1 VTIPGKD
8 DRLTPYGATNLGM
21 DLGLVDGFYV
31 PNDLF
36 FVRSNGAIP
45 DIDPVAWALTIDGEV
60 ERTVE
65 LSLADLEALPQVE
78 RASFLECTGN
88 GRSRFQPVAEGTT
101 WQNDA
106 AGNAVWGGVPLPD
119 VLSLA
124 GVKPSGIEVV
134 SQGGDLDT
142 MQRGIPISLAQ
153 EPTTLI
159 ALRMN
164 GAPLPVAHGSPA
176 RLIVPG
182 WAGIAS
188 TKWLTRLTVRD
199 EPFVGPFQGDLY
211 VVYDADGT
219 PIQPVREMPV
229 KSIIVSPDENATVTP
244 LSIALGFAWSGY
256 GGIARVDTSLDDGK
270 SWQPAEIVEEA
281 GPYSWVRWEQR
292 LELDPGRHAI
302 LARAT
307 DRRGLQQPWK
317 SFWNQ
322 KGYFMNEIQRIA
334 FTVGAERWG

>member
-1 VTIPGKD
+1 MTIPGKD
-8 DRLTPYGATNLGM
+8 DRLVPYGATNLGM

-45 DIDPVAWALTIDGEV
+45 DIDPATWTLTVDGAV
-60 ERTVE
+60 ERTIE
-65 LSLADLEALPQVE
+65 LSLADLEAMPQVE
-78 RASFLECTGN
+78 LASFLECTGN
-88 GRSRFQPVAEGTT
+88 GRSRFQPAAEGTT
-101 WQNDA
+101 WKNDA
-106 AGNAVWGGVPLPD
+106 AGNAVWGGVPLPE
-119 VLSLA
+119 VLARA
-124 GVKPSGIEVV
+124 GVKANGVEVV
-134 SQGGDLDT
+134 SQGGDLES
-142 MQRGIPISLAQ
+142 MQRGIPLHLAQ

-164 GAPLPVAHGSPA
+164 GAPLPVAHGFPA

-188 TKWLTRLTVRD
+188 TKWLTQLTVSD

-229 KSIIVSPDENATVTP
+229 KSIIVSPDDNGTVTP
-244 LSIALGFAWSGY
+244 LSVATGFAWSGY
-256 GGIARVDTSLDDGK
+256 GGIARVETSLDDGE
-270 SWQPAEIVEEA
+270 SWQPADIVEEA
-281 GPYSWVRWEQR
+281 GPFSWVRWEQR
-292 LELDPGRHAI
+292 LELDPGSHEI

-317 SFWNQ
+317 SYWNQ
-322 KGYFMNEIQRIA
+322 KGYFMNEIQRVS